1 MSALSSEF
9 DDLLDKARAGDDDA
23 MSQLVGQYHND
34 IRIIAR
40 AHLGPALRPY
50 MDSLDLV
57 QSVHHSLIVGLR
69 AQRFEFASADKL
81 VALAS
86 VVLRRKVARHWRTLR
101 RQQRESGIRPPDS
114 NLPDYVV
121 SLDGRERDPADI
133 ASFRDQIA
141 FVLNRLNG
149 DDRDLVTLRLEGY
162 STADAARRLNLDADV
177 ARVRLSRLRRQLKD
191 TSYLSA
197 LV

>member
-9 DDLLDKARAGDDDA
+9 SDLLSEARAGNEEA
-23 MSQLVGQYHND
+23 MSRLVEQYHSD

-69 AQRFEFASADKL
+69 AKRFEFTSADKL

-86 VVLRRKVARHWRTLR
+86 VVLRRKIARHWRTLR
-101 RQQRESGIRPPDS
+101 RQQRESGVRPPDS

-121 SLDGRERDPADI
+121 SLAGRERDPADI

-141 FVLNRLNG
+141 FVLGRLKG
-149 DDRDLVTLRLEGY
+149 DDRDLITLRLEGY
-162 STADAARRLNLDADV
+162 STADAARLLNLDADV
-177 ARVRLSRLRRQLKD
+177 ARVRMSRLRRQLKD
-191 TSYLSA
+191 TTYLSA